1 MEKLCTCIYIYLF
14 NKYTVNKENS
24 VRAVLNVNLCVHKG
38 STLNHECTVNDPTLG
53 ASSTVWQGETF
64 KCSRSTNHDQIALSH
79 SHYESGVSGVCG
91 NVSAVSVGVS
101 GSEYTSR
108 LTVNVSSEVTINC
121 TLAGTIVVETI
132 FVRVGSKSF
141 IFL

>member
-1 MEKLCTCIYIYLF
+1 MYLHLHLSI
-14 NKYTVNKENS
+14 YTVNKENS
-24 VRAVLNVNLCVHKG
+24 VRAVLNVNLCVHEG
-38 STLNHECTVNDPTLG
+38 STLNHECTVNDPTQG

-64 KCSRSTNHDQIALSH
+64 KCSESTNHDQIALSH

-91 NVSAVSVGVS
+91 IFSAVSVGVS

-108 LTVNVSSEVTINC
+108 LTWNVSSEVTINC

-132 FVRVGSKSF
+132 FVRFGSKSF